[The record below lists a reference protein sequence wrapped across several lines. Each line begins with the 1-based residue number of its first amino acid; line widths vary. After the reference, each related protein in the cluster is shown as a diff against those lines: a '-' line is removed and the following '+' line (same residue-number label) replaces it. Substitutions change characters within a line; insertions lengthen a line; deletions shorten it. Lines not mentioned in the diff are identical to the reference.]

1 MRIFGVR
8 TPMITGHTNRAVR
21 LATAV
26 LLITSFLSHAAADST
41 AGAVLVL
48 PFELNDL
55 TLYPKIEQE
64 QARVAVLQPFLI
76 EELDVRHDRRV
87 VNVPAAA
94 AVEAAK
100 GQGYLF
106 ERPEIVARLAREA
119 GAAWAVNGR
128 LHKASH
134 LFVYLKAQLVD
145 ATSGAV
151 VSDHV
156 VEIKG
161 WGEKLTRKGVESLG
175 IQLDAALDELNTGG

>member
-1 MRIFGVR
+1 
-8 TPMITGHTNRAVR
+8 MITAKTNCAVH
-21 LATAV
+21 LTTAV
-26 LLITSFLSHAAADST
+26 LLIISFLPHAAADTT

-55 TLYPKIEQE
+55 TLYPNIEQE
-64 QARVAVLQPFLI
+64 QARVAVLQPYLI

-87 VNVPAAA
+87 TDVPAAA
-94 AVEAAK
+94 SVEADK

-119 GAAWAVNGR
+119 GAAWAVNGQ

-175 IQLDAALDELNTGG
+175 IQLDAALDKLDAGG